1 MFFKQRGGTLS
12 DLMRSYNPSLVNSH
26 PNWKVDLMQRSP
38 DGIPL
43 TDFFGSDVKISPIY
57 SKYNMMKKQG
67 GGEEEEMDEN
77 GKEKEIE
84 PIKSEKNFKFSLE
97 KEFYILFSIS
107 ILILI
112 LGLKIKI

>member
-1 MFFKQRGGTLS
+1 MFFKQRGGTVS

-43 TDFFGSDVKISPIY
+43 TDFFGSDVKVSPIY
-57 SKYNMMKKQG
+57 STYSLSSRK
-67 GGEEEEMDEN
+67 EEENEEN
-77 GKEKEIE
+77 TLEQSEIVE
-84 PIKSEKNFKFSLE
+84 PIKSEVSFEFSLE

-107 ILILI
+107 FLFII